1 MIDKL
6 IKFASKPVIK
16 YVGLGLAAIGSG
28 IGLKKASDR
37 AEKKHNE
44 QFQKIT
50 TEIKNKIL
58 GQFIIIDSNIWMMKH
73 EDEHLLFFVFKFC
86 EKNDLKV
93 TIPIFQL
100 KEFQNPKNE
109 NDRYF
114 KKIAKVRI
122 EQFQDKGLVKIEH
135 FNQKFNYVDD
145 SLLDMILQ
153 KQSSYNK
160 ISLIT
165 EDREL
170 RIKAKALKNL
180 KENTLIVSSK
190 SDLEY
195 YDFKYKKYQNCNF

>member
-16 YVGLGLAAIGSG
+16 YVGLGLAAIVSG
-28 IGLKKASDR
+28 IGIKKASDWD
-37 AEKKHNE
+37 EKKSNE

-50 TEIKNKIL
+50 TEIKNKLL
-58 GQFIIIDSNIWMMKH
+58 GQFIIIDSNIWMMR
-73 EDEHLLFFVFKFC
+73 EENEYLFVFIFKFC
-86 EKNDLKV
+86 KKNGIKV
-93 TIPIFQL
+93 TIPSFQL

-109 NDRYF
+109 NDRYL

-122 EQFQDKGLVKIEH
+122 EEFQDKGLVKIEH

-195 YDFKYKKYQNCNF
+195 YDFKYKKYQNRNF